1 MRVLITGG
9 AGFLG
14 QRLARSILAAGVLA
28 GPDGTPTPVSRLLLL
43 DTVEPAQPLPGTE
56 VLVGDITEPAV
67 AQRALEDGIDSI
79 FHLAAVVSA
88 AAEADF
94 DLGMR
99 VNLDGTV
106 NLLNACRALPR
117 PPRFVFASSVAV
129 FGLAPPMVEDDT
141 IPTPQSS
148 YGTQKAMCELL
159 LEDGSRRGFI
169 DGRTLRLPTIVVR
182 PGRPNKAASSFASS
196 ILREPLAGEAAD
208 CPVPPEQKMW
218 IMSPDR
224 VIDALRHGHDLP
236 ADAFGRR
243 RTLNL
248 PGLTVSAGEMADA
261 LARAGG
267 NPALIQWRRDPDI
280 ERIVASWPSAMTARR
295 AKDLGFAADGSIDE
309 IVRAHLEDSG
319 GAAKKM
325 P

>member
-14 QRLARSILAAGVLA
+14 QRLAQSILSAGVLA
-28 GPDGTPTPVSRLLLL
+28 GPDGAPTRVSRLLLL
-43 DTVEPAQPLPGTE
+43 DTVAPTQTLSGAE
-56 VLVGDITEPAV
+56 VMVGDITEPAV
-67 AQRALEDGIDSI
+67 LQRALGDGVDSI

-99 VNLDGTV
+99 VNLDGTR
-106 NLLNACRALPR
+106 NLLDACRSLSR
-117 PPRFVFASSVAV
+117 PPRFVFASSIAV

-141 IPTPQSS
+141 LPTPQSS

-159 LEDGSRRGFI
+159 LEDCSRRGFV
-169 DGRTLRLPTIVVR
+169 DGRALRLPTIVVR

-196 ILREPLAGEAAD
+196 ILREPLAGEPAD
-208 CPVPPEQKMW
+208 CPVAPEQKMW

-224 VIDALRHGHDLP
+224 VIQALRHGHDLP
-236 ADAFGRR
+236 ADAFTGR

-248 PGLTVSAGEMADA
+248 PGLTVSAGDMAGA

-267 NPALIQWRRDPDI
+267 DPKLIQWRRDPDI
-280 ERIVASWPSAMTARR
+280 ERMVASWPAAMASRR
-295 AKDLGFAADGSIDE
+295 AAELGFTADASVDE
-309 IVRAHLEDSG
+309 IVRAHL
-319 GAAKKM
+319 AINRTHA
-325 P
+325 